1 MSHNHGSPPRRQRS
15 WDDWELEPADDELI
29 DLDADTVG
37 SDDMGRAGLWERRLL
52 RGRRRKA
59 ARRAALRHYIEE
71 GMPPDADEG
80 FDLDTFTGRAGW
92 QISASLW
99 WKGLTAVVMLAVVAG
114 WFTLLHIR
122 PPVLVWALVVAGL
135 VLVPIVVLW
144 MLGRVAGRKPE
155 A

>member
-1 MSHNHGSPPRRQRS
+1 MSHNHGSSPRRQRS
-15 WDDWELEPADDELI
+15 WDDWELEQEANAVI
-29 DLDADTVG
+29 DLDAATVG
-37 SDDMGRAGLWERRLL
+37 SDDMGRPGLWERRLL

-92 QISASLW
+92 RIASSLW
-99 WKGLTAVVMLAVVAG
+99 WKGPTAVVMLAVVAG
-114 WFTLLHIR
+114 WFTLLYIR
-122 PPVLVWALVVAGL
+122 PPVLVWALAVTGL

-144 MLGRVAGRKPE
+144 LLGQVPDREPE